1 MILHVWQVL
10 FKADLVA
17 LKRWGNN
24 TMSRFCANI
33 LFIVVSLQGIK

>member
-1 MILHVWQVL
+1 MILHDWQAL
-10 FKADLVA
+10 FKVDLLA

-24 TMSRFCANI
+24 TMGRFCANI